1 MLVTVSA
8 LTGLLFGSAYL
19 AALLGSLT
27 GLGGGI
33 VLVPVL
39 VLVFNVRIH
48 YAMAAALISVIATSS
63 WATASP
69 LRPDATNLRIAM
81 FLEAPA
87 VVGAVGGA
95 FASALLP
102 SNILSLLF
110 GLLLLFSAYLAFRRA
125 DDARP
130 AGTSHAWALR
140 LGMEGTHATEEGP
153 AHYPVADAATG
164 FGLMALAGLLSGL
177 LGIGSGAATVF
188 ALDRIMRLPYQVS
201 TTTSRFMI
209 GITASASAGVYFSHG
224 YVHPAVTM
232 PVVLGVL
239 LGAGTGRWLSR
250 GARSQPLRV
259 LYSVLILAL
268 GMEMIRKA
276 FGGPF

>member
-164 FGLMALAGLLSGL
+164 FGLMAVAGLLSGL

>member
-87 VVGAVGGA
+87 VVGAVVGA
-95 FASALLP
+95 FGSALLP

-164 FGLMALAGLLSGL
+164 FGLMAVAGLLSGL